1 MISLRPYQQHC
12 VDAVFEGWKQFRK
25 QLIVAPTGSGKTI
38 LFSHIA
44 QANLPQKTC
53 IVAHR
58 EELID
63 QAIVKLHKSTGIF
76 AQKEKAEAN
85 ASLHADVVVA
95 SIQTLAR
102 RLDKWPPD
110 HFGLVVVDEAHHVTA
125 DSYKNVL
132 RHFDSF
138 ARVLG
143 VTATPDRADKRN
155 LGTYFENVAFEI
167 PLFELIHEGF
177 LSPIKVKAVPLKIDL
192 NGVKKVAGDYSADDL
207 DHAIHPY
214 LRATAA
220 AIADIAPFRKTL
232 VFLPLVATSQDFVR
246 ECRNIGLNAAHV
258 DGNSTDR
265 KEILERFAAGEIDIL
280 SNAMLLTEGYDEP
293 AIDCVVILRPT
304 RSRALYSQMVGR
316 GTRIH
321 PCKRDLLLLDF
332 LWLHEKLDL
341 VRPAHLVAA
350 KADEAQ
356 AITDLAT
363 DAAWEQEELD
373 LEDLQAQ
380 VSRQREEALRRE
392 IEAKARRQA
401 RTVDP
406 VEFCLSLHDVAAAE
420 YEPVT
425 KWEAEQITPAQAQ
438 FLRRMGLDVESIK
451 TKGHASKLITLLRA
465 RSDLNLATPKQL
477 KYLRQFGHPN
487 PELCTMKEASAF
499 LDEKFGKKKEEE
511 AVAV

>member
-1 MISLRPYQQHC
+1 MQLRPYQQRC
-12 VDAVFEGWKQFRK
+12 IEASLAGFKEFRK
-25 QLIVAPTGSGKTI
+25 QLVVVPTGGGKAI
-38 LFSHIA
+38 MMAHMAKQF
-44 QANLPQKTC
+44 LPKRTLMLC
-53 IVAHR
+53 HR
-58 EELID
+58 EELVF
-63 QAIVKLHKSTGIF
+63 QAADKLHKATGIF
-76 AQKEKAEAN
+76 AQVEKAEHR

-95 SIQTLAR
+95 SVQTMQGAR
-102 RLDKWPPD
+102 LGKWPHN
-110 HFGLVVVDEAHHVTA
+110 HFGLIICDEAHHVTS
-125 DSYKNVL
+125 DSWQKTLQYFPEAKVW
-132 RHFDSF
+132 
-138 ARVLG
+138 G
-143 VTATPDRADKRN
+143 CTATPDRADRKN
-155 LGTYFENVAFEI
+155 LGTYFDNVAFEI

-177 LSPIKVKAVPLKIDL
+177 LSPIKVKAIPLKIDL

-207 DHAIHPY
+207 DTAIHPY
-214 LRATAA
+214 LQATAA
-220 AIADIAPFRKTL
+220 AVAEHAPFRKTL
-232 VFLPLVATSQDFVR
+232 VFLPLIATSQDFVR
-246 ECRNIGLNAAHV
+246 ECQAIGLNAAHV
-258 DGNSTDR
+258 DGNSPDR

-293 AIDCVVILRPT
+293 SIDCVVILRPT

-341 VRPAHLVAA
+341 VRPAHLVAS
-350 KADEAQ
+350 KSEEAQ

-363 DAAWEQEELD
+363 SAAWEQEELD
-373 LEDLQAQ
+373 LEELQAEA
-380 VSRQREEALRRE
+380 SRQREEALRTA

-438 FLRRMGLDVESIK
+438 FLRTMGLDVESIK

-511 AVAV
+511 AVAA